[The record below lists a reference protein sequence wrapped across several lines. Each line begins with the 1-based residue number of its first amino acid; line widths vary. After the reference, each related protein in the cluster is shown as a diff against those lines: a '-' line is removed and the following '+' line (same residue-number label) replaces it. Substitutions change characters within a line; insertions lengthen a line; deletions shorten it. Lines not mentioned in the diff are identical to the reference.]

1 MKTYNSMEKRF
12 KDNYESRSR
21 VYLYRRMPV
30 IIRLDGKAF
39 HTFTGGFDKPFDG
52 YMMRAMQETAK
63 YLCENIQGCVLAY
76 TQSDEISLLLIDYE
90 TLDSDAWFDYRLD
103 KLVSVSASLATL
115 QFNRVFAEL
124 VRDDKK
130 YAKALAV
137 GALFD
142 ARAFNL
148 PKEEVTNYFYSRQAD
163 ATRNSIQM
171 VAQKYFSHAEL
182 MGKDTNMLQD
192 MLLTQKDVNWNDFSI
207 PEKRGTCCIR
217 TENGWIIDEKMP
229 ILKESG
235 RDYIE
240 QLV

>member
-1 MKTYNSMEKRF
+1 MEKRF

-21 VYLYRRMPV
+21 MHLYRRMPV

-39 HTFTGGFDKPFDG
+39 HTFTKGFDKPFDA

-90 TLDSDAWFDYRLD
+90 TLDSDAWFDYRVD
-103 KLVSVSASLATL
+103 KIVSVSASMATL
-115 QFNRVFAEL
+115 QFNRRFAEL
-124 VRDDKK
+124 AKDDKK
-130 YAKALAV
+130 YAKALAA

-171 VAQKYFSHAEL
+171 VAQYYFTHSEL
-182 MGKDTNMLQD
+182 MGKDINMLQD
-192 MLLTQKDVNWNDFSI
+192 MLLTQKDVNWNNCSVAQ
-207 PEKRGTCCIR
+207 KRGSCCIR
-217 TENGWIIDEKMP
+217 GEAGWQIDENIPIFKENGRE
-229 ILKESG
+229 
-235 RDYIE
+235 YIE
-240 QLV
+240 RLI